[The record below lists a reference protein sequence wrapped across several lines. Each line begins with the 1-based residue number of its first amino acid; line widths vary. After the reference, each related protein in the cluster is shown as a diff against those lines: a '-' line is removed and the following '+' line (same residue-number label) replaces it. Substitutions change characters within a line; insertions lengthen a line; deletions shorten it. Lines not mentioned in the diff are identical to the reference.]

1 MPRQIKLTEAKPWL
15 GMAAPEWVAR
25 WALYLGA
32 LCRPL
37 CPPAFLVGARIV
49 RFQKDWI
56 SIICTRRIGACSANN
71 PISSFVMLFLQ
82 EVVDVGVGLRY
93 P

>member
-1 MPRQIKLTEAKPWL
+1 M
-15 GMAAPEWVAR
+15 
-25 WALYLGA
+25 
-32 LCRPL
+32 
-37 CPPAFLVGARIV
+37 GARIV

-56 SIICTRRIGACSANN
+56 SIIRTLRIGACSANN

-82 EVVDVGVGLRY
+82 EVVDVAVGLRY